1 MIGAARALARAAV
14 RIGDGR
20 PGGRDTLPRVPGR
33 LDGTRI
39 VVTGAS
45 RGLGRA
51 IAEAA
56 AAEGARLV
64 LTATR
69 RERLEAAL
77 AACRALGAEAE
88 GIGLDLRDPAAIDA
102 AAAGAA
108 ATLGRV
114 DVLINNAGVLG
125 VRAPLADYPLDV
137 FEEVLDIGVVGTLRL
152 IQRLLPAM
160 ADGGAIVNVTS
171 GAAGRATWGAYS
183 IAKLALDGI
192 TAMLREEL
200 APRGIRCVAINPG
213 GVRTGMRAAAYPRE
227 DPATVPHPS
236 AVVEPFLAVAAGA
249 DPGPHVEAPEYV
261 GESDPAQRPPRRR

>member
-1 MIGAARALARAAV
+1 
-14 RIGDGR
+14 
-20 PGGRDTLPRVPGR
+20 VPGR

-77 AACRALGAEAE
+77 AACRAAGAEAH
-88 GIGLDLRDPAAIDA
+88 GVAMDLRDGAGVDA
-102 AAAGAA
+102 AAAEAA
-108 ATLGRV
+108 AALGRV
-114 DVLINNAGVLG
+114 DVLVDNAGILG
-125 VRAPLADYPLDV
+125 VRAPLAEYPIDL
-137 FEEVLDIGVVGTLRL
+137 FEEVVDVGVAGTLRL

-160 ADGGAIVNVTS
+160 SDGGAIINVTS
-171 GAAGRATWGAYS
+171 GAAGRATWGAYA
-183 IAKLALDGI
+183 IAKLAIEGVTD
-192 TAMLREEL
+192 MLREEL
-200 APRGIRCVAINPG
+200 APRRIRCVAVNPG
-213 GVRTGMRAAAYPRE
+213 GIRTSMRAAAYPRE

-236 AVVEPFLAVAAGA
+236 AVVEPFLDIAAGA
-249 DPGPHVEAPEYV
+249 DPGPRVEAQEYA
-261 GESDPAQRPPRRR
+261 GAPRRPARGR

>member
-1 MIGAARALARAAV
+1 MIGASRASRAAP
-14 RIGDGR
+14 RHGRDGR
-20 PGGRDTLPRVPGR
+20 PEARDSLRRVPGR

-56 AAEGARLV
+56 AAEGARQV

-69 RERLEAAL
+69 PERLEAAL
-77 AACRALGAEAE
+77 AACRAAGAEAE
-88 GIGLDLRDPAAIDA
+88 GIGLDLRDPASVDA
-102 AAAGAA
+102 AAAEAA

-114 DVLINNAGVLG
+114 DALINNAGILG
-125 VRAPLADYPLDV
+125 VRAPLAEYPMDV
-137 FEEVLDIGVVGTLRL
+137 FEEVLDVGVVGTLRL

-160 ADGGAIVNVTS
+160 ADGGAIVNVSS
-171 GAAGRATWGAYS
+171 GAAGRATWGAYAV
-183 IAKLALDGI
+183 AKLALDGI
-192 TAMLREEL
+192 TGMLREEL

-213 GVRTGMRAAAYPRE
+213 SVRTGMRTEAYPRE

-236 AVVEPFLAVAAGA
+236 AVVEPFIAVAAGA
-249 DPGPHVEAPEYV
+249 DPGPHVEAQAYV
-261 GESDPAQRPPRRR
+261 GATDPAHRPRRRR